1 MDFRIASFNSFYE
14 LYITNSNDDADVLNG
29 DHVLNKQQEIRYK
42 QLISYTQNNLDEL
55 ILYIDQNATN
65 WSFSRINSVEKVCLI
80 LGAAELSMKLTK
92 KEIVIAE
99 WVKLADKHS
108 SSKGAKFVN
117 GLLEKINTDLN
128 I

>member
-14 LYITNSNDDADVLNG
+14 FYITNSNDDADVLSE
-29 DHVLNKQQEIRYK
+29 DHGLNKLQEIRYK
-42 QLISYTQNNLDEL
+42 QLISYTQNNIDEI

-99 WVKLADKHS
+99 WVKLSDKHS

-117 GLLEKINTDLN
+117 GVLEKINTDLN